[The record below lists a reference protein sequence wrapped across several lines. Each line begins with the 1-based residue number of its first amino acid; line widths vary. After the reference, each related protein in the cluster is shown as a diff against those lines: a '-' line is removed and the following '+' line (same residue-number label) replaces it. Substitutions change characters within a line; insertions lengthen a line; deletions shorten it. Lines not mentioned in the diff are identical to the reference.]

1 MVRNERDTLFQEY
14 LGHVII
20 PPYPPESTGMAAE
33 KLQKRLFGTN
43 GVRGIIGK
51 DMTPD
56 LVLSIGLALG
66 SMRKGR
72 IAVGRDSRTS
82 GESLANA
89 VKAGLMTAGCDV
101 VDCGMLPTPALQYLV
116 MHHFDGGAMI
126 TASHNPPEYNGVK
139 IIEPDGTEMGDEQT
153 ILLEER
159 IFSRNFDVQSWE
171 LVGSGSTATQMV
183 DYYTDAIVRSVPE
196 NIGNGMSVAVDPG
209 CGAASVTTPKIL
221 TGLGCRVFSI
231 NAQVDGHFPGRLP
244 EPSLDGLKGLAGL
257 VRTTGSD
264 FGVAHDGDADRAVF
278 VDENGKFIE
287 ENQEFALVADY
298 ICSRNSGIV
307 VTPVSSSLLVETIVK
322 KHGGSVVYT
331 PVGSIYVARTMRELL
346 EKGEHVV
353 FGGEGNGGLIFPD
366 HQFCRDGGMTATIMV
381 AILAGSKLP
390 LSKLIERLPV
400 FHMIKE
406 KIQVANPE
414 KLIEHL
420 AESCKGYTIDRTDGL
435 RITKG
440 DAWALVRPSGTEPLV
455 RVMVESA
462 VIDSARQFHK
472 ELMGYISVA
481 SGP

>member
-1 MVRNERDTLFQEY
+1 
-14 LGHVII
+14 
-20 PPYPPESTGMAAE
+20 MAAE

-43 GVRGIIGK
+43 GVRGIVGK

-56 LVLSIGLALG
+56 LVLSIGLAFG

-89 VKAGLMTAGCDV
+89 VKAGLMAAGCDV

-153 ILLEER
+153 VLLEER
-159 IFSRNFDVQSWE
+159 IFSRNFEIQSWE
-171 LVGSGSTATQMV
+171 HVGSETKATQMV
-183 DYYTDAIVRSVPE
+183 DYYTNAIIRSVPE
-196 NIGNGMSVAVDPG
+196 NIGNNLSVVVDPG

-244 EPSLDGLKGLAGL
+244 EPSLEGLKGLAGL
-257 VRTTGSD
+257 VRSTGSA

-278 VDENGKFIE
+278 VDENGRFIE

-298 ICSRNSGIV
+298 ICSRRSGVV

-346 EKGEHVV
+346 EKGENVV
-353 FGGEGNGGLIFPD
+353 FGGEGNGGLIFPG

-381 AILAGSKLP
+381 AILAQSGLP
-390 LSKLIERLPV
+390 LSKLIDQLPV

-406 KIQVANPE
+406 KIQTDNPDR
-414 KLIEHL
+414 LINHL

-462 VIDSARQFHK
+462 VSDSARKFYQ
-472 ELMGYISVA
+472 ELMGYVRQL
-481 SGP
+481 

>member
-1 MVRNERDTLFQEY
+1 
-14 LGHVII
+14 
-20 PPYPPESTGMAAE
+20 MAAE
-33 KLQKRLFGTN
+33 KLKKRLFGTN
-43 GVRGIIGK
+43 GVRGIVGK
-51 DMTPD
+51 DMTPE

-89 VKAGLMTAGCDV
+89 VKAGLMAAGCDV
-101 VDCGMLPTPALQYLV
+101 VDCGMLPTPALQYIV

-139 IIEPDGTEMGDEQT
+139 IIEPDGTEMGDEQ
-153 ILLEER
+153 IVLLEER
-159 IFSRNFDVQSWE
+159 IFSRNFDVKSWDQ
-171 LVGSGSTATQMV
+171 VGSGTTATQLV
-183 DYYTDAIVRSVPE
+183 DFYTDAIIRSVPE
-196 NIGNGMSVAVDPG
+196 NIGKNMSVVADPG

-221 TGLGCRVFSI
+221 AGLGCRVFSI

-244 EPSLDGLKGLAGL
+244 EPSVEGLKGLADL
-257 VRTTGSD
+257 VRSTGSS

-278 VDENGKFIE
+278 VDENGRFIE

-298 ICSRNSGIV
+298 ICSGRSGIV

-331 PVGSIYVARTMRELL
+331 PVGSIYVARTMRDLL
-346 EKGEHVV
+346 EKGETVV
-353 FGGEGNGGLIFPD
+353 FGGEGNGGLIYPD

-381 AILAGSKLP
+381 AILARSGLP
-390 LSKLIERLPV
+390 LSKLIDQLPV

-406 KIQVANPE
+406 KIRIAHPE
-414 KLIEHL
+414 HLIEVL
-420 AESCKGYTIDRTDGL
+420 AESCSKYHIDRTDGL

-462 VIDSARQFHK
+462 EPDSARQFYQ
-472 ELMGYISVA
+472 ELMGYI
-481 SGP
+481 GPAIKSE

>member
-1 MVRNERDTLFQEY
+1 
-14 LGHVII
+14 
-20 PPYPPESTGMAAE
+20 MAAE

-51 DMTPD
+51 DMTPE
-56 LVLSIGLALG
+56 LVLSIGLAFG

-89 VKAGLMTAGCDV
+89 VKAGLMAAGCDV

-153 ILLEER
+153 VILEER
-159 IFSRNFDVQSWE
+159 IFSRNFDVQTWE
-171 LVGSGSTATQMV
+171 HVGFGTTATQLV
-183 DYYTDAIVRSVPE
+183 DDYTNAIINSVPK
-196 NIGNGMSVAVDPG
+196 NIGANMSVVVDPG

-231 NAQVDGHFPGRLP
+231 NAQIDGHFPGRLP
-244 EPSLDGLKGLAGL
+244 EPSPEGLAGL
-257 VRTTGSD
+257 ADLVRSTRSA

-278 VDENGKFIE
+278 VDENGRFIE
-287 ENQEFALVADY
+287 ENQEFALIADY
-298 ICSRNSGIV
+298 ICREHRGII
-307 VTPVSSSLLVETIVK
+307 VTPVSSSLLIETVVK
-322 KHGGSVVYT
+322 KRGSSVVYT
-331 PVGSIYVARTMRELL
+331 PVGSIYVARTMRSLL
-346 EKGEHVV
+346 DTGETVV
-353 FGGEGNGGLIFPD
+353 FGGEGNGGLIFPN

-381 AILAGSKLP
+381 AILAQSELP
-390 LSKLIERLPV
+390 LSKLIDQLPV

-406 KIQVANPE
+406 KIRISNPE
-414 KLIEHL
+414 QLIEQL
-420 AESCKGYTIDRTDGL
+420 AESCKGYPIDRTDGL

-440 DAWALVRPSGTEPLV
+440 NAWALVRPSGTEPLI

-462 VIDSARQFHK
+462 VPDSARQFYQ
-472 ELMGYISVA
+472 ELMGYIMPAIKSE
-481 SGP
+481 

>member
-1 MVRNERDTLFQEY
+1 
-14 LGHVII
+14 
-20 PPYPPESTGMAAE
+20 MAAE

-43 GVRGIIGK
+43 GVRGIVGK

-89 VKAGLMTAGCDV
+89 VKAGLMAAGCNV

-153 ILLEER
+153 VLLEER
-159 IFSRNFDVQSWE
+159 IFSRDFDVQSWE
-171 LVGSGSTATQMV
+171 HVGSGTTASQRV
-183 DYYTDAIVRSVPE
+183 DEYTDAIIRSVPE
-196 NIGNGMSVAVDPG
+196 NIGRDMSVVVDPG
-209 CGAASVTTPKIL
+209 CGAASFTTPKIL

-244 EPSLDGLKGLAGL
+244 EPSLDGLKGLADL
-257 VRTTGSD
+257 VRSTGSA

-278 VDENGKFIE
+278 VDENGRFIE

-298 ICSRNSGIV
+298 ICKERCGIV
-307 VTPVSSSLLVETIVK
+307 VTPVSSSLLVETMVK
-322 KHGGSVVYT
+322 KHGGTVVYT
-331 PVGSIYVARTMRELL
+331 PVGSIYVARTMRDLI
-346 EKGEHVV
+346 EKGENVV
-353 FGGEGNGGLIFPD
+353 FGGEGNGGLIFPA
-366 HQFCRDGGMTATIMV
+366 HQFCRDGGMTATMMV
-381 AILAGSKLP
+381 AILARSNLP
-390 LSKLIERLPV
+390 LSRLIDQLPV

-406 KIQVANPE
+406 KIHTAHPE
-414 KLIEHL
+414 RLIEHL
-420 AESCKGYTIDRTDGL
+420 ADSCKTYHIDRTDGL

-440 DAWALVRPSGTEPLV
+440 DTWALVRPSGTEPFV
-455 RVMVESA
+455 RISVESA
-462 VIDSARQFHK
+462 LADSARQFYH
-472 ELMGYISVA
+472 ELMDYISQVIK
-481 SGP
+481 SE

>member
-1 MVRNERDTLFQEY
+1 MCTR
-14 LGHVII
+14 IS
-20 PPYPPESTGMAAE
+20 PESQGMAVK
-33 KLQKRLFGTN
+33 KLEKRLFGTN
-43 GVRGIIGK
+43 GVRGIVGK

-89 VKAGLMTAGCDV
+89 VKAGLMAAGCDV

-153 ILLEER
+153 LLLEER
-159 IFSRNFDVQSWE
+159 IFSRNFDVKSWE
-171 LVGSGSTATQMV
+171 HVGSGTTATQLV
-183 DYYTDAIVRSVPE
+183 NDYTDAIIRSVPE
-196 NIGNGMSVAVDPG
+196 NIGRNMSVVVDPG

-244 EPSLDGLKGLAGL
+244 EPSLDGLKGLADL
-257 VRTTGSD
+257 VRSTGSA

-278 VDENGKFIE
+278 VDENGRFIE
-287 ENQEFALVADY
+287 ENQEFALVADH
-298 ICSRNSGIV
+298 ICRKHSGVV

-331 PVGSIYVARTMRELL
+331 PVGSIYVARTMRDLL
-346 EKGEHVV
+346 EKGEPVV

-366 HQFCRDGGMTATIMV
+366 HQFCRDGGMTATMMV
-381 AILAGSKLP
+381 AILAGSDLP
-390 LSKLIERLPV
+390 LSTLIDQLPV

-406 KIQVANPE
+406 KIRVAHPE
-414 KLIEHL
+414 HLIELL
-420 AESCKGYTIDRTDGL
+420 AESCKTYHIDRTDGL

-440 DAWALVRPSGTEPLV
+440 DAWALVRQSGTEPLV

-462 VIDSARQFHK
+462 VPDSARKFFQ
-472 ELMGYISVA
+472 ELMDYISPVLKHE
-481 SGP
+481 